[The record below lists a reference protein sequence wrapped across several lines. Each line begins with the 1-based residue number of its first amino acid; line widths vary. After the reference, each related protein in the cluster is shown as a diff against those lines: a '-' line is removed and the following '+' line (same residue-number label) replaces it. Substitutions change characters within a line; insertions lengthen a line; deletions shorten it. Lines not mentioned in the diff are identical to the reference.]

1 VVINGINI
9 PHDNST
15 HIGKDI
21 YIQTHDTES
30 KLQELAFVN
39 LNDWCKD
46 NNASSLNSDKFLS
59 TEHVANALRVYL
71 TKNYTDNALLRF
83 TMLDNNQNGYI
94 IVQGNSARVYLNGT
108 WYYTNNINNGWSRQ
122 DGVYLKV
129 IT

>member
-1 VVINGINI
+1 
-9 PHDNST
+9 
-15 HIGKDI
+15 
-21 YIQTHDTES
+21 
-30 KLQELAFVN
+30 
-39 LNDWCKD
+39 
-46 NNASSLNSDKFLS
+46 
-59 TEHVANALRVYL
+59 LRVYL

>member
-1 VVINGINI
+1 MVINGINI

-46 NNASSLNSDKFLS
+46 NNVPYLRLLMGAPN
-59 TEHVANALRVYL
+59 TEHYVIRRVYEKL
-71 TKNYTDNALLRF
+71 RLIGTYNNTPCIRRIKNPQTGRWMEISL
-83 TMLDNNQNGYI
+83 I
-94 IVQGNSARVYLNGT
+94 
-108 WYYTNNINNGWSRQ
+108 
-122 DGVYLKV
+122 
-129 IT
+129 